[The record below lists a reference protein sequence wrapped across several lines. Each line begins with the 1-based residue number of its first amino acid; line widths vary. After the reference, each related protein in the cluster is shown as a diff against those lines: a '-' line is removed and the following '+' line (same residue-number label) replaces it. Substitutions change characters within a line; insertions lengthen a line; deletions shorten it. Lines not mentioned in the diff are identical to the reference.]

1 MENHKLIAFLAI
13 IFLLS
18 GCGLF
23 NSPQT
28 GWDYIYLED
37 PVTALT
43 MFQSE
48 YNENP
53 QDVKTVSGLA
63 YTYFLLQEEDSSRI
77 YTEKSAEIDSI
88 SKYTIFSSLI
98 YSRFY
103 SIEQTDRWYRKYIET
118 SAVSNIGF
126 YIDSIISNGSMNK
139 IGLSGEF
146 LLEEYD
152 YAYSIMKQISSI
164 SDSLDMNLQ
173 ADKAILWDYISRIA
187 E

>member
-1 MENHKLIAFLAI
+1 MENHKLIAFLTI
-13 IFLLS
+13 VLLLS

-28 GWDYIYLED
+28 GWDYIYQDD
-37 PVTALT
+37 PVSALT
-43 MFQSE
+43 MFQNA
-48 YNENP
+48 YNENTH
-53 QDVKTVSGLA
+53 DIKAVSGLA
-63 YTYFLLQEEDSSRI
+63 YTYLLLQEEDSSWI
-77 YTEKSAEIDSI
+77 YVEKCSEVDST

-103 SIEQTDRWYRKYIET
+103 SLEQTDRWYRKYIST
-118 SAVSNIGF
+118 FAVSNIGF
-126 YIDSIISNGSMNK
+126 YIDSTISNGSMNK

-152 YAYSIMKQISSI
+152 YAYSIMQQISSI
-164 SDSLDMNLQ
+164 SDSLNMNLQ
-173 ADKAILWDYISRIA
+173 TDKAILWDYISRIA